1 MSVRV
6 VPLGRETHPLS
17 VCACSATELSVLV
30 SSRAGD
36 WSRALATLV
45 PSAGSEPSSQPS
57 SFEVEV
63 GGPWPAGGGGWSLSG
78 GCAGGREPA
87 LLLLAG
93 GTGVTGWLPGLR
105 GARATGRPCHLVWC
119 VQSEADYLSLAERLP
134 TASRGVEVS
143 VFVTRATADGP
154 PLTPW
159 TGHGESESAETCE
172 PRQLR
177 AGSAELIEWLAAAL
191 VGLAVSYSG
200 WRYLVEVL
208 ALTRGWA
215 HTSLLGY
222 TTLRRAL
229 PICLITLAMAGTM
242 AICRRAAARI
252 RACASR
258 RGVVDPTCTEEMG
271 RVRSLKP
278 RAPLFTGGSSTA
290 GVLLE
295 GGVTAASVADEA
307 EACHSMH
314 AGRPDLEAL
323 VRTAATAAASTG
335 RLVVAACGPPA
346 LVEAARKAV
355 AAARKGSDVHLEF
368 TGTDPRW

>member
-1 MSVRV
+1 M
-6 VPLGRETHPLS
+6 VPLGRESHPLS
-17 VCACSATELSVLV
+17 VCASSESELSVLV

-36 WSRALATLV
+36 WSRALGTLV
-45 PSAGSEPSSQPS
+45 HSAGSEPSR
-57 SFEVEV
+57 FEVEV

-78 GCAGGREPA
+78 GRAGRQEPA

-93 GTGVTGWLPGLR
+93 GAGVAGWLAGLR
-105 GARATGRPCHLVWC
+105 GARTAGRPCHLVWC
-119 VQSEADYLSLAERLP
+119 VQSAAEYLSLAERLP
-134 TASRGVEVS
+134 LASRGVEVS

-159 TGHGESESAETCE
+159 TPPWTGLGEGESAETCE

-177 AGSAELIEWLAAAL
+177 AGGAELIEWLAAAL
-191 VGLAVSYSG
+191 VGLAVGYSG
-200 WRYLVEVL
+200 WRHLVEVL
-208 ALTRGWA
+208 DLTSGWA

-229 PICLITLAMAGTM
+229 PICLITLAMAGAM
-242 AICRRAAARI
+242 AICTRAAERI
-252 RACASR
+252 RACAAR
-258 RGVVDPTCTEEMG
+258 RGVVDPTCSAEMG
-271 RVRSLKP
+271 RARSRQP
-278 RAPLFTGGSSTA
+278 RAPLFTGGSSSA
-290 GVLLE
+290 RVLLE
-295 GGVTAASVADEA
+295 GGVTAASVAEGA

-323 VRTAATAAASTG
+323 VRAAATAAASTG